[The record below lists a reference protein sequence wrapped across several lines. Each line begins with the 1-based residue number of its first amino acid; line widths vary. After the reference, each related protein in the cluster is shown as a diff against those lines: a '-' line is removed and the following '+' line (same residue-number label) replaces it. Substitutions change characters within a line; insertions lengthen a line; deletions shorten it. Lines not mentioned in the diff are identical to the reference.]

1 MKQKRIYNGCLFIFF
16 TLIEV
21 YIALFVVDNFI
32 RPYVGDILVVFVIYF
47 FIKTWFPQR
56 ITWFI
61 PMIFAFAILVEC
73 LQYINILQIV
83 GLDHIS
89 FLRIL
94 VGTTFSWADIICYGL
109 GCVLLWIYEYV
120 YEKLLNKRV
129 SAP

>member
-1 MKQKRIYNGCLFIFF
+1 MKQRRLYNGCLFIFF

-21 YIALFVVDNFI
+21 YIALFVVDNLI

-47 FIKTWFPQR
+47 CIRTLIPQR
-56 ITWFI
+56 IKWLI
-61 PMIFAFAILVEC
+61 PMIFAFAVLVEA

-109 GCVLLWIYEYV
+109 GCVLLVFYEYV
-120 YEKLLNKRV
+120 YEKLPNKRV
-129 SAP
+129 SPP